1 VEQKLVTYDF
11 RRHATKVK
19 ICEFGDYVIGNMDV
33 ATRAVRPKLRDGEGG
48 SDERM

>member
-1 VEQKLVTYDF
+1 VEQKLFTYDF

-19 ICEFGDYVIGNMDV
+19 IREFGDYVIRNMDV
-33 ATRAVRPKLRDGEGG
+33 APRGGRPKLRDGEGG